1 MYFRGPNLLS
11 SSIQN
16 MFRVFGNL
24 MRSIKSC
31 QPRGSY
37 INQLH
42 SKCEKSKLGRGTKSW
57 NCCFSE
63 IGFLISLSEENHFY
77 FRKRL
82 CTAWCNSFRLFI
94 IYQKNQRETI
104 LEYRQQLLVI
114 YRNFLSAS
122 VIHYFSRNLDYLS
135 DFSFP
140 ETSSFLIFIVAFLYL
155 DGLCVLNGIIEMKM
169 LWQDLDGQNTLQA
182 LFNLLYALAQ

>member
-104 LEYRQQLLVI
+104 LEYRQQLLI
-114 YRNFLSAS
+114 MYRNFLTVVLSTS
-122 VIHYFSRNLDYLS
+122 TLVGIYLTTCLIFFS
-135 DFSFP
+135 P

-155 DGLCVLNGIIEMKM
+155 DGGCVLNGQGPWGYSQLMV
-169 LWQDLDGQNTLQA
+169 
-182 LFNLLYALAQ
+182 